1 MFKPQRLRRS
11 EDERSISFDSVV
23 KYVTVINK
31 KKKKEK
37 KRKEKDRVTKN
48 NEFGEAQRE
57 IVRDRDDDWMNRDAR
72 YKRWE
77 FFVII
82 SVA

>member
-31 KKKKEK
+31 KKKK
-37 KRKEKDRVTKN
+37 KRKER
-48 NEFGEAQRE
+48 
-57 IVRDRDDDWMNRDAR
+57 
-72 YKRWE
+72 KRIE
-77 FFVII
+77 
-82 SVA
+82 

>member
-31 KKKKEK
+31 KKKERKEK
-37 KRKEKDRVTKN
+37 KGKGSSNKK
-48 NEFGEAQRE
+48 
-57 IVRDRDDDWMNRDAR
+57 
-72 YKRWE
+72 
-77 FFVII
+77 
-82 SVA
+82 

>member
-31 KKKKEK
+31 KRKEK

-48 NEFGEAQRE
+48 NEFGEA
-57 IVRDRDDDWMNRDAR
+57 
-72 YKRWE
+72 
-77 FFVII
+77 
-82 SVA
+82 

>member
-31 KKKKEK
+31 KRKEK
-37 KRKEKDRVTKN
+37 KRKEEK
-48 NEFGEAQRE
+48 Q
-57 IVRDRDDDWMNRDAR
+57 NRLLLKYTSTITR
-72 YKRWE
+72 GKKKILIR
-77 FFVII
+77 FVIR
-82 SVA
+82 